1 MWGGRSS
8 PPPAPLR
15 VMNGATLNYFK
26 GGITQAVVSK
36 RRRFTRRPGK
46 QHGKIISIN
55 SHPSSRAISKH
66 NLEPRHYCFS
76 TSSAQLSDAHWM
88 NMMPLSWTLSL
99 SWELTFW
106 RGDVAYKRGNSIFHV
121 PRGVSRGVIQHA
133 LLWGRESPTHV
144 HTSRNQIDAGRKWN
158 RKNKS
163 FTVHMSTWQREGRRS
178 F

>member
-1 MWGGRSS
+1 MGAFLPPSPGRKNGGKCFVDVGPVSARQCKTGSRVASVACEALNSSGGGATWPAQGALPRGCSPRGWQTWGGRSS

-15 VMNGATLNYFK
+15 MMNGATLNYFK

-76 TSSAQLSDAHWM
+76 TSSVQLSDAHWM
-88 NMMPLSWTLSL
+88 NMMPLS
-99 SWELTFW
+99 
-106 RGDVAYKRGNSIFHV
+106 
-121 PRGVSRGVIQHA
+121 
-133 LLWGRESPTHV
+133 
-144 HTSRNQIDAGRKWN
+144 
-158 RKNKS
+158 
-163 FTVHMSTWQREGRRS
+163 
-178 F
+178 